1 MIEPPKGTKQQVL
14 GGVLAGL
21 GTLIALLSQTIGF
34 ELDPFYGVIGVIGA
48 GLLLH
53 GTMRKGPDGKQHPV
67 CREAGSRAKHRR

>member
-1 MIEPPKGTKQQVL
+1 MIAPPKGTKQQVL

-21 GTLIALLSQTIGF
+21 VTLIALLSQTIGF

-53 GTMRKGPDGKQHPV
+53 GTIRKGPDGKQHPAR
-67 CREAGSRAKHRR
+67 REAGSRTKYRG

>member
-14 GGVLAGL
+14 GGMLAGL
-21 GTLIALLSQTIGF
+21 GMLIALLSQTIGF

-53 GTMRKGPDGKQHPV
+53 GTMRKGPDGKQHPAR
-67 CREAGSRAKHRR
+67 REAGSRTKYRG